1 MLQTETWLAAMG
13 FDKYEVSN
21 LGRIRRRVASP
32 RHPVTGRALSPTV
45 DRSTGYAKVSLS
57 QDGQVVTRPVHRLV
71 CEAFHGRQG
80 GDVDVRHLDG
90 DKLNNAAENL
100 CWGTRSENNLDAVA
114 HGTNANTAKAAC
126 PLGHAL
132 QAPNLC
138 SGAGRKCRAC
148 SLARAARQRADRRGN
163 RFDFDAYA
171 DRSYCRILAG
181 DVKVYARRAA

>member
-1 MLQTETWLAAMG
+1 MKVT
-13 FDKYEVSN
+13 
-21 LGRIRRRVASP
+21 SP
-32 RHPVTGRALSPTV
+32 GEAGGCKSVRPTV
-45 DRSTGYAKVSLS
+45 LPPLVAGDQQSGYPTEYSA
-57 QDGQVVTRPVHRLV
+57 DDVV
-71 CEAFHGRQG
+71 G